1 MADAKRIRAGA
12 AYVELAVKDSRLV
25 KGLDA
30 AAKKL
35 KAFGASVAGLGA
47 RLVALGGAALAPVAG
62 MISHF
67 KDAGDAFLDMAER
80 TGVST
85 EALSELGFAAEQSGA
100 DLETLEV
107 GLKAMQR
114 NIVSAA
120 DGSREMRATLAKLGL
135 TVADLKALTPDEQ
148 FRLLADRIAQV
159 GNPTQRA
166 ALAMDVF
173 GKSGQKLIP
182 LLSAGAKGIDELRAE
197 ANRLGLTVGTDQAQS
212 AADLQDA
219 WNRLLKTLKAAAF
232 AIGGA
237 LAPDL
242 TALLGTITRFV
253 VGVVNWVKEN
263 KAVIVTVAKV
273 IAAVVGVGVAL
284 IAAGGAISFVGAA
297 IGGLVSLIM
306 GVVAV
311 FKILAAV
318 VAAILSPIGLVTAAV
333 VALAG
338 YLIYTS
344 DAGSQALGWLGEQFN
359 GLKDTALAAWQG
371 ISDALAAG
379 DIGLAARILWLT
391 LKMEFQKG
399 VLWLEEKWI
408 DFKNFFIDTFYRA
421 VYGLARFLNDAW
433 AGIQVAWVETVS
445 FLGTAWT
452 NFIGVLQKGWNRF
465 SGFFKKV
472 WARVK
477 SVFTGKDAGEEI
489 ARINDEIAAED
500 NAINARRDAAV
511 NERETERQRRRAA
524 IEGERAGVED
534 ELNRMQ
540 EAERAE
546 REKRKQETL
555 AAGEADIAA
564 ARKEW
569 EDALAEAKRKREEAE
584 ARVPERMKR
593 PDIPELDEVADTARE
608 KVDIQ
613 GTFSA
618 LAVRGLGA
626 ESLSERTAKAAEQ
639 TAANTKKLVQEA
651 QHGGLVFA

>member
-1 MADAKRIRAGA
+1 
-12 AYVELAVKDSRLV
+12 
-25 KGLDA
+25 
-30 AAKKL
+30 
-35 KAFGASVAGLGA
+35 
-47 RLVALGGAALAPVAG
+47 
-62 MISHF
+62 
-67 KDAGDAFLDMAER
+67 
-80 TGVST
+80 
-85 EALSELGFAAEQSGA
+85 
-100 DLETLEV
+100 
-107 GLKAMQR
+107 
-114 NIVSAA
+114 
-120 DGSREMRATLAKLGL
+120 
-135 TVADLKALTPDEQ
+135 
-148 FRLLADRIAQV
+148 
-159 GNPTQRA
+159 
-166 ALAMDVF
+166 
-173 GKSGQKLIP
+173 
-182 LLSAGAKGIDELRAE
+182 
-197 ANRLGLTVGTDQAQS
+197 
-212 AADLQDA
+212 
-219 WNRLLKTLKAAAF
+219 
-232 AIGGA
+232 
-237 LAPDL
+237 
-242 TALLGTITRFV
+242 V
-253 VGVVNWVKEN
+253 V
-263 KAVIVTVAKV
+263 
-273 IAAVVGVGVAL
+273 
-284 IAAGGAISFVGAA
+284 
-297 IGGLVSLIM
+297 
-306 GVVAV
+306 
-311 FKILAAV
+311 
-318 VAAILSPIGLVTAAV
+318 AILSPIGLVTAAV

-359 GLKDTALAAWQG
+359 GLKETALAAWQG

-433 AGIQVAWVETVS
+433 AGIQVAWVETVR

-555 AAGEADIAA
+555 AAGEVDIAD

-569 EDALAEAKRKREEAE
+569 EDALAEAKRKREEAD

-593 PDIPELDEVADTARE
+593 PDFPELDEVADTARE